1 MRKINKI
8 AVLGSG
14 VMGSRIACH
23 FANIGVKVLLLDIA
37 PKEVSKK
44 EIDKGLNLDSKTVKN
59 RIVNEALASAI
70 KTNPSPLYK
79 KSESRLINTGNFDDD
94 LNKISDCDWTI
105 EVVIENLDI
114 KKKVFDEVE
123 KHRKTGTLITS
134 NTSGI
139 PIQMML
145 EGRSEDF
152 QENFCGTHFF
162 NPPRYLK
169 LLEIIPTQK
178 TKQSVVEFLINYG
191 DKFLGKTTVFCKDTP
206 AFIANRIGVFGIMS
220 LFHKVKELGMTVS
233 EVDKLTGPI
242 LGRPKSATF
251 RTCDVVGLDTL
262 IKVAKGVQENCPQDE
277 ANSQFT
283 IPDYISKM
291 EKNNW
296 LGSKSK
302 QGFYK
307 KEKDK
312 NGKRTIF
319 ELNLE
324 TLEYIPASKVKFATL
339 ELAKAEE
346 DLKKR
351 IGILASGR
359 DKAGKFY
366 RDIFSSLFAYV
377 ANRIPEIS
385 DEFYKIDQGMKAG
398 FGWKLGPFET
408 WDAIGLKK
416 AVGLIEESGAKVAKW
431 VQEMISDGNE
441 SFYKIEG
448 GRQQYYNIQTK
459 TYKSIPGTEEFITLN
474 NLDSSKVVWKNTGT
488 TLYDIGEGVLN
499 LEFHTKMNTMGSE
512 VLQGINKSIDIAE
525 DEGWNGLVIANQ
537 GDNFSAGA
545 NLGMVFML
553 AIEQEFD
560 ELDFAVRYFQKT
572 MMRIRY
578 SGIPVVIAPH
588 ALALGGGCEIALHA
602 DKVVASAETYTG
614 LVEVGAGVIPG
625 GGGTKEFALRLSDE
639 TFDGDI
645 ELPSLREKFLTIG
658 MAKVS
663 TSAAEAFDLGFYKK
677 GRDKY
682 VVNQDR
688 QIAEAKST
696 VLEMANAGYTQ
707 PQERKD
713 IRVLGRQGLGMV
725 YAGAYTM
732 YSGKYISEHD
742 KLISEKLGYVLCG
755 GDLSNKT
762 QVSEN
767 YLLNL
772 EREAFLSLLGEKKT
786 LERIQ
791 SILTTGKPLRN

>member
-448 GRQQYYNIQTK
+448 GKQQYYDIQTK

>member
-178 TKQSVVEFLINYG
+178 TKQSVVEFLMNYG

-448 GRQQYYNIQTK
+448 GKQQYYDIQTK

>member
-1 MRKINKI
+1 MRKISKV

-23 FANIGVKVLLLDIA
+23 FANIGVDVLLLDIV
-37 PKEVSKK
+37 PKKATEKENSKGFSTA
-44 EIDKGLNLDSKTVKN
+44 DKIVRN
-59 RIVNEALASAI
+59 RIVNDALGFALKS
-70 KTNPSPLYK
+70 NPSPLYK
-79 KSESRLINTGNFDDD
+79 KSDAKKIAIGNFEDD
-94 LNKISDCDWTI
+94 LHKIAHCDWTI

-123 KHRKTGTLITS
+123 KHRKPGTLITS

-139 PIQMML
+139 PIHSML
-145 EGRSEDF
+145 IGRSDDF
-152 QENFCGTHFF
+152 KKHFCGTHFF

-169 LLEIIPTQK
+169 LLEIIPSAETEL
-178 TKQSVVEFLINYG
+178 SVTNFLMHYG
-191 DKFLGKTTVFCKDTP
+191 DKFLGKIAVLCKDTP
-206 AFIANRIGVFGIMS
+206 AFIANRIGVFGIMN
-220 LFHKVKELGMTVS
+220 LFHTVKELEMTVG
-233 EVDKLTGPI
+233 EIDKLTGPI

-262 IKVAKGVQENCPQDE
+262 IKVANGVQKNCPKDE
-277 ANSQFT
+277 ANAQFS
-283 IPDYISKM
+283 IPEYVSKM
-291 EKNNW
+291 EENGW

-307 KEKDK
+307 KGKDEKG
-312 NGKRTIF
+312 NRTIL
-319 ELNLE
+319 ELNLK
-324 TLEYIPASKVKFATL
+324 TLEYGPKSKVNFATL
-339 ELAKAEE
+339 DLAKSEE
-346 DLKKR
+346 NLVKR
-351 IGILASGR
+351 MRILLTGK

-366 RDIFSSLFAYV
+366 RQIFTNLFEYV
-377 ANRIPEIS
+377 TNRIPEIS
-385 DEFYKIDQGMKAG
+385 EELFRIDQGMKAG

-408 WDAIGLKK
+408 WDAIGVKNGISLMQKK
-416 AVGLIEESGAKVAKW
+416 GVKIASWLVD
-431 VQEMISDGNE
+431 MISQGNE
-441 SFYKIEG
+441 SFYKVENG
-448 GRQQYYNIQTK
+448 TRMYYDIPSK
-459 TYKSIPGTEEFITLN
+459 SYKSIPGTEEFITLEN
-474 NLDSSKVVWKNTGT
+474 IRKTNVVWENTGT
-488 TLYDIGEGVLN
+488 TLFDLGDGVLN

-512 VLQGINKSIDIAE
+512 VLQGINKAIDIAE
-525 DEGWNGLVIANQ
+525 NEGWNGLVIANQ

-553 AIEQEFD
+553 AIEQEYD
-560 ELDFAVRYFQKT
+560 ELDFAIRYFQKT
-572 MMRIRY
+572 MMRVRY
-578 SGIPVVIAPH
+578 SSIPVVIAPH
-588 ALALGGGCEIALHA
+588 GLALGGGCEIALHA

-625 GGGTKEFALRLSDE
+625 GGGTKEFALRLSNE

-645 ELPSLREKFLTIG
+645 ELPSLRDKFLTIG

-682 VVNQDR
+682 VVNQER
-688 QIAEAKST
+688 QIGEAKT
-696 VLEMANAGYTQ
+696 AVLNMASAGYTR
-707 PQERKD
+707 PLERKD

-732 YSGKYISEHD
+732 FSGKYISEHD

-755 GDLSNKT
+755 GDLSAKT
-762 QVSEN
+762 EVSEQ

-772 EREAFLSLLGEKKT
+772 EREAFLSLLGEKRT

-791 SILTTGKPLRN
+791 NILTTGKPLRN

>member
-44 EIDKGLNLDSKTVKN
+44 EIDKGLNPDSKTVKN

-178 TKQSVVEFLINYG
+178 TKKSVVEFLINYG

-448 GRQQYYNIQTK
+448 GKQQYYDIQTK